1 MSDPVESAEYLTTTR
16 IGEKGQITIP
26 KEYRDGL
33 ALEPGSPI
41 AVIRVGKMLLL
52 LTEHERFKEIC
63 ERIAEVFPEHGISEA
78 DLLGGIST
86 IIANQETI
94 IGNQMTIIA
103 NEETIIANQKT
114 IIANQETIKA
124 K

>member
-1 MSDPVESAEYLTTTR
+1 MSDTVDSAEYLTTTR

-33 ALEPGSPI
+33 GLESGSPI
-41 AVIRVGKMLLL
+41 AVIRVGKILLL
-52 LTEHERFKEIC
+52 LTEQERFKELC
-63 ERIAEVFPEHGISEA
+63 ERIAEVFPEQGISEA

-86 IIANQETI
+86 IIANQEII
-94 IGNQMTIIA
+94 IGNQMTIIS
-103 NEETIIANQKT
+103 NEETIIGNQKT